1 MIKLKFKKKKPTKNW
16 KKNFKILIRKKEN
29 QKNESDCFWKI
40 RKMIIEKLS
49 DNKEY
54 LFFLFQ
60 KL

>member
-1 MIKLKFKKKKPTKNW
+1 MKVIVFEKL
-16 KKNFKILIRKKEN
+16 
-29 QKNESDCFWKI
+29 

>member
-1 MIKLKFKKKKPTKNW
+1 MKVIVFEKL
-16 KKNFKILIRKKEN
+16 
-29 QKNESDCFWKI
+29 

-49 DNKEY
+49 DNEEY